1 MKINLLLEQM
11 SLLGSQV
18 YANPSTPI
26 WLSAGTPLPPG
37 PTGPIGPTGPP
48 MGDTGPTGPT
58 GFTGYT
64 GVAGGTFAPSYA
76 SFYSTAIQP
85 LTTGAETVVS
95 YNGTFISTPDIILS
109 TPSTIQVNTTGVYKF
124 LYSVQC
130 DKQPGGGTDAD
141 IEIYI
146 RDAVVFPNSSSRSNI
161 TNTTELVATC
171 EYILPFTAGETIQVA
186 AYTTGTNV
194 RFAYYPPIGTAPA
207 TPSIIT
213 NIVRIA

>member
-1 MKINLLLEQM
+1 
-11 SLLGSQV
+11 
-18 YANPSTPI
+18 
-26 WLSAGTPLPPG
+26 
-37 PTGPIGPTGPP
+37 
-48 MGDTGPTGPT
+48 MGFTGPTGPT
-58 GFTGYT
+58 GATGP
-64 GVAGGTFAPSYA
+64 VAFAPSYA
-76 SFYSTAIQP
+76 SFYSTAVQP
-85 LTTGAETVVS
+85 LTTSAETVVTH
-95 YNGTFISTPDIILS
+95 NGTFVSTPDIILL
-109 TPSTIQVNTTGVYKF
+109 TPSTIQINTTGVYKF

-146 RDAVVFPNSSSRSNI
+146 RDGGGAFPNSSSRSNI

-194 RFAYYPPIGTAPA
+194 RFAYYAPLGTAPA

-213 NIVRIA
+213 NIQRIA

>member
-1 MKINLLLEQM
+1 
-11 SLLGSQV
+11 
-18 YANPSTPI
+18 
-26 WLSAGTPLPPG
+26 
-37 PTGPIGPTGPP
+37 

-58 GFTGYT
+58 GSTGP
-64 GVAGGTFAPSYA
+64 VAFAPSYA
-76 SFYSTAIQP
+76 SFYSTDIQT
-85 LTTGAETVVS
+85 LTTGAETVATH
-95 YNGTFISTPDIILS
+95 NGTFISTPDIILL
-109 TPSTIQVNTTGVYKF
+109 TPSTIQINTTGVYKF

-141 IEIYI
+141 IEIYV
-146 RDAVVFPNSSSRSNI
+146 RDAVVFPNSTSRSNI

-171 EYILPFTAGETIQVA
+171 EYIFPFTAGETIQVA

>member
-1 MKINLLLEQM
+1 M
-11 SLLGSQV
+11 SLLGTQV
-18 YANPSTPI
+18 FANPTTPI
-26 WLSAGTPLPPG
+26 WLSASTVLPPG

-48 MGDTGPTGPT
+48 MGFTGPTGPT
-58 GFTGYT
+58 GATGP
-64 GVAGGTFAPSYA
+64 VAFAPSYA
-76 SFYSTAIQP
+76 SFYSTDTQTLI
-85 LTTGAETVVS
+85 TNAETVVTH
-95 YNGTFISTPDIILS
+95 NGTFISTPDIILL

-130 DKQPGGGTDAD
+130 DKQAGGGTDAD
-141 IEIYI
+141 VEIYI
-146 RDAVVFPNSSSRSNI
+146 RDGGGAFPNSTSRSNI

-194 RFAYYPPIGTAPA
+194 RFAYYPPLGTAPA